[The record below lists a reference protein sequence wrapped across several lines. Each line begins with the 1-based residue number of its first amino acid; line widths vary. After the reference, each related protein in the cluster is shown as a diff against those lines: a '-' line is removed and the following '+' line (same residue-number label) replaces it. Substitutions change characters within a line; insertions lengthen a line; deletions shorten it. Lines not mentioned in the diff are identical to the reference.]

1 MQLFADARME
11 QEVARRLNFFQGF
24 VQPGALQIDSQQL
37 LSEDVTEHYEGDAYD
52 SVLPLLPC
60 FAKQRARIEIF
71 FQLSQ
76 YAMAGEIFVLKN
88 LSPQPERLHELVSEE
103 GYEPLLEFCAGADG
117 GREENT
123 TLWQCD
129 RVLPVN
135 HSAIVFSRNN
145 FDILDGFSTRLLPKA
160 DVYVTDQAA
169 KDQIAWITDG
179 SGALAM
185 EANRNYRLRLWIL
198 PTSIA
203 TQWSIST
210 GHMEPTYLTNT
221 NDAETFAPTAVAEMF
236 LSVTTAV
243 SRRPPLAAVYVTV
256 TINAAPIEVAFSRLV
271 ILPPY
276 GFAPLG
282 VTPPANAR
290 AILELPLGQDFA
302 EMSYQLRMIMPR
314 RTNLDPRWF
323 VLARK
328 ESVDEIT
335 GEVMDR
341 VVGWGSAPG
350 FDIAPCPAFARY
362 GALPSY
368 TGWLALTFK
377 TPSVV
382 MGRFALFTAPPEF
395 RAQCPP
401 GQGMQPCEA
410 FKPAAG
416 MPIEILALPVLQTLN
431 ITMAAGNA
439 EGEDQVYTMMLTITT
454 PAILTSLQ
462 SWELRVLDQ
471 VFTVVDS
478 SLDIPST
485 PLAELQA
492 ENPSLTWLTVPQRGE
507 AATVQIQVVINRRVR
522 FLRMLVFL
530 MPEGYRHDIQHR
542 NQLAN
547 INKNFPVAIER
558 DWRDFDN
565 LRYVRIY
572 VEPTTVSS
580 GNFQWRFPVI
590 LPINPPIN
598 SEWYVHLCSEYTC
611 RVFSDP
617 SVITSF
623 PVPDFQEKIPAKTFG
638 DFVLTAGAPIA
649 TLWAPFL
656 GLVFICT
663 TW

>member
-1 MQLFADARME
+1 
-11 QEVARRLNFFQGF
+11 
-24 VQPGALQIDSQQL
+24 
-37 LSEDVTEHYEGDAYD
+37 
-52 SVLPLLPC
+52 
-60 FAKQRARIEIF
+60 
-71 FQLSQ
+71 
-76 YAMAGEIFVLKN
+76 
-88 LSPQPERLHELVSEE
+88 
-103 GYEPLLEFCAGADG
+103 
-117 GREENT
+117 
-123 TLWQCD
+123 
-129 RVLPVN
+129 
-135 HSAIVFSRNN
+135 
-145 FDILDGFSTRLLPKA
+145 
-160 DVYVTDQAA
+160 
-169 KDQIAWITDG
+169 
-179 SGALAM
+179 
-185 EANRNYRLRLWIL
+185 
-198 PTSIA
+198 
-203 TQWSIST
+203 
-210 GHMEPTYLTNT
+210 MEPTYLTNT

-395 RAQCPP
+395 RAQCPL

-558 DWRDFDN
+558 DWRDFEN